1 MAQDALE
8 YRRVIGAPI
17 GEAFR
22 AFTRA
27 TPLRDWLC
35 DVALAD
41 ARPEGRLYLWWNR
54 GYYTA
59 GVFTAVETDQH
70 VAFTWLGRDEPAPT
84 HVEVWLQPLAGATEV
99 RLVHR
104 GLGEGEA
111 WERVR
116 GDFERGWERGLE
128 NLQSLLETGE
138 DLRYTRRPMLGV
150 ILDDFNAEVA
160 QELSVPVTE
169 GIRIAGTVPNLGAD
183 KAGLQSND
191 VIVSMASVPAPDF
204 PSLVSAL
211 QGRRAGDVV
220 EVQIYRGAVL
230 HTLSMELSSRVMPP
244 IPPTAPLLA
253 EARHQVIAPALA
265 RLVALV
271 EATTPKRAA
280 FKPGPKDWSILEIM
294 AHMIIV
300 EREEQTWIADL
311 INDDE
316 RFADRYTNPSSVH
329 ARVESL
335 VNVTGDA
342 PKLLAALKAAAAE
355 TDALLTRLPAEFVA
369 HRGSYWRLAH
379 NLLQGE
385 HHWQEHLYQIE
396 QNLRAAG

>member
-41 ARPEGRLYLWWNR
+41 ARPDGRLYLWWNR

-59 GVFTAVETDQH
+59 GVFTAVEPDRH
-70 VAFTWLGRDEPAPT
+70 VAFTWLGRDEPAAT
-84 HVEVWLQPLAGATEV
+84 HVEVWLEPLAGATEV

-104 GLGEGEA
+104 GVGAGEA
-111 WERVR
+111 WDRVR
-116 GDFERGWERGLE
+116 RDFDRGWERGLE
-128 NLQSLLETGE
+128 NLQSLLESGE

-160 QELSVPVTE
+160 RELGVPVTE
-169 GIRIAGTVPNLGAD
+169 GIRISGTVPDLGAAR
-183 KAGLQSND
+183 AGLQPND
-191 VIVSMASVPAPDF
+191 VIVSMAGIQTPDF
-204 PSLVSAL
+204 PSLVNTF
-211 QGRRAGDVV
+211 QGRRAGDTV
-220 EVQIYRGAVL
+220 EVQVYRGAVL
-230 HTLSMELSSRVMPP
+230 HTVPMELSTRVMPP
-244 IPPTAPLLA
+244 VPPTAALLA
-253 EARHQVIAPALA
+253 EERHQLLAPSLA

-271 EATTPKRAA
+271 EATTPERAA
-280 FKPGPKDWSILEIM
+280 FKPGPKEWSILDVL

-316 RFADRYTNPSSVH
+316 RFADRYTNASAVH
-329 ARVESL
+329 ARVEAL
-335 VNVTGDA
+335 VRVTGGA
-342 PKLLAALKAAAAE
+342 PKLLAALKTAVAE
-355 TDALLTRLPAEFVA
+355 TDALIARLPAEFMA

-385 HHWQEHLYQIE
+385 HHWHEHLCQIE
-396 QNLRAAG
+396 QNLQGAG